1 MPEPVAAVH
10 WLDAV
15 HGPLGDGIVVVYDLG
30 ASSLDVAVL
39 RTGAEPEMLGRPLS
53 SVELS
58 GDMLDHLVTTHVLDA
73 VGDATG
79 NLDVFDPVVVDAL
92 AELRA
97 RCRAAKE
104 ELSADT
110 EVVVAVELPGVRR
123 DVRLVRD
130 EVEDLARGPVRD
142 SLALISEAL
151 RTADIDPSDVSRVL
165 LVGGGSSIPIVAE
178 SISFCLGL
186 PVTASAHPAD
196 TAATGAGIVSVRS
209 LTAPG
214 AVVTAPDPTLP
225 VEDAITTELSVVP
238 PPPGDRAAF
247 AVGEPVEPQRS
258 KARKFTLIG
267 AAAVAIV
274 IVTGG
279 GLAVGT
285 LTTSAGAESTRSS
298 TVVTP
303 SAPTTAGE
311 PTAAQVTAPGDVTHA
326 AATASAPAT
335 PGSAVPVRPG
345 TTTGTVPAVPG
356 GPAPQPPA
364 PPQPVPEQPA
374 PQQPAP
380 APTTTRPPAAPQPSG
395 GGVGDEAAVTVGGLG
410 QRDHGGLTA
419 DGVALQGRVA
429 DREHVGVA
437 GALGVVDEDPPS
449 RSEVQTGLAGQAGC
463 RGDADGGEDQVA
475 RDQGV
480 VVETDRIG
488 GDLGG
493 GSAGPHVDTVVD
505 QTLLHDGGHL
515 GIEGGQDLVG
525 HLHEGDREPPADEV
539 LGQLQAD
546 EPAAEHRGRAGG
558 SVGERLH
565 DGVEIGDISQA
576 EGAVEPGEGRAHRG
590 SPGGEDQRVVG
601 LLEHHVEVQI
611 ADGDHVS
618 VPVDGFHLVAHTH
631 LEAEPSFELGG

>member
-1 MPEPVAAVH
+1 MPAGLGVTIGSANAVAVTTMRDRPDNPTVLRRAATVRLHDDNTTRLHEDSTAELGNGTGRSGFTGFVDRVGDPVGILSADGTSWSGEDLTATAVSCLVHASLPHAAVTVTRPATWPEHSVDALRGALDRIGLREAMLMPEPVAAVH

-303 SAPTTAGE
+303 SAPTTAG
-311 PTAAQVTAPGDVTHA
+311 
-326 AATASAPAT
+326 
-335 PGSAVPVRPG
+335 
-345 TTTGTVPAVPG
+345 
-356 GPAPQPPA
+356 
-364 PPQPVPEQPA
+364 
-374 PQQPAP
+374 
-380 APTTTRPPAAPQPSG
+380 
-395 GGVGDEAAVTVGGLG
+395 
-410 QRDHGGLTA
+410 
-419 DGVALQGRVA
+419 
-429 DREHVGVA
+429 
-437 GALGVVDEDPPS
+437 
-449 RSEVQTGLAGQAGC
+449 
-463 RGDADGGEDQVA
+463 
-475 RDQGV
+475 
-480 VVETDRIG
+480 
-488 GDLGG
+488 
-493 GSAGPHVDTVVD
+493 
-505 QTLLHDGGHL
+505 
-515 GIEGGQDLVG
+515 
-525 HLHEGDREPPADEV
+525 
-539 LGQLQAD
+539 
-546 EPAAEHRGRAGG
+546 
-558 SVGERLH
+558 
-565 DGVEIGDISQA
+565 
-576 EGAVEPGEGRAHRG
+576 
-590 SPGGEDQRVVG
+590 
-601 LLEHHVEVQI
+601 
-611 ADGDHVS
+611 
-618 VPVDGFHLVAHTH
+618 
-631 LEAEPSFELGG
+631 